1 MREGAR
7 PAHAREREL
16 KMAERVEGEYGAEQ
30 IQVLDGLE
38 HIRKRPGMYISS
50 TDAKGLHHLVHE
62 VVDNSIDEALA
73 GYCTHIE
80 VTLNPDGSCTVQDN
94 GRGIPTDIHPKE
106 GISTLEVVFTKVNA
120 GGKFGGDSGYKVSS
134 GLHGVGVKAV
144 NALSEWL
151 EAEVYQNGH
160 IYKQVYNRG
169 VPQRSVAI
177 VGDTDITGTKVTFMP
192 DDEIFETTV
201 FNYDALKGRLR
212 ELAYLNKGLRIT
224 LEDKRPGEE
233 KKDSFCYEGGI
244 RSFVEELNKNRDE
257 VLFPQP
263 VYFEETDGD
272 TVCEVAIQYNESYNE
287 VIYSYANNVNT
298 IDGGTHVEGLKM
310 ALTKVINDAGR
321 KLNILKESDKLTG
334 EDVRE
339 GITAVVSV
347 KLINAQFESQT
358 KDKLNNSSIRAF
370 VNKCVTEHM
379 GTFLE
384 ENPAVARVLV
394 LRCITAQKARDA
406 ARNARELTRRK
417 GVLESSTLPGK
428 LADCSDR
435 RPELCEIYIVEG
447 DSAGGTAKQGRDRR
461 FQAILPLR
469 GKILN
474 VEKVRLNRVLENE
487 EIKSMITAFGCGIL
501 DDFDE
506 SKLRYDRIISMTD
519 ADVDGAH
526 IRILLFTFL
535 FRFMRPLIEHGHV
548 YSAKPPL
555 YKATSKGR
563 EDYLYTEEEKIAYDA
578 AATSKVEYQRYKG
591 LGEMSKEQLWD
602 TTMNPATRTLVRVT
616 MEDAAEADQ
625 MFAMLMGENPELR
638 RKFIEENAS
647 LVTDLDI

>member
-1 MREGAR
+1 
-7 PAHAREREL
+7 
-16 KMAERVEGEYGAEQ
+16 MAEKVENEYGAEQ

-80 VTLNPDGSCTVQDN
+80 VTINSDGSCTVRDN
-94 GRGIPTDIHPKE
+94 GRGIPVDIHPKE

-151 EAEVYQNGH
+151 EAEVDQNGH

-169 VPQRSVAI
+169 VPQRSVQV
-177 VGDTDITGTKVTFMP
+177 VGDTEETGTKVTFLP
-192 DDEIFETTV
+192 DKEIFETTDFV
-201 FNYDALKGRLR
+201 YDTLKIRLR

-224 LEDKRPGEE
+224 LEDKRAGQE

-244 RSFVEELNKNRDE
+244 RSFVEDLNASRE
-257 VLFPQP
+257 QLLFPQP
-263 VYFEETDGD
+263 LYFEEADGD
-272 TVCEVAIQYNESYNE
+272 TMCEVAIQYNESYNE

-298 IDGGTHVEGLKM
+298 IDGGTHVEGLRL
-310 ALTKVINDAGR
+310 ALTKVINDYGKKAG
-321 KLNILKESDKLTG
+321 LMKESDKLSG

-347 KLINAQFESQT
+347 KLVNAQFESQT
-358 KDKLNNSSIRAF
+358 KDKLNNSFIRSF
-370 VNKCVTEHM
+370 VSQCVTEHLSAFM
-379 GTFLE
+379 E
-384 ENPAVARVLV
+384 ENPSAAKELV
-394 LRCITAQKARDA
+394 MRCLTAQKARDA
-406 ARNARELTRRK
+406 ARAARDLTRRK
-417 GVLESSTLPGK
+417 GVLENSTLPGK

-435 RPELCEIYIVEG
+435 RSELCEIYIVEG

-487 EIKSMITAFGCGIL
+487 EIKAMITAFGCGIL

-526 IRILLFTFL
+526 IRILLYTFL
-535 FRFMRPLIEHGHV
+535 FRYMRPLIEHGHV
-548 YSAKPPL
+548 YSALPPL
-555 YKATSKGR
+555 YKATYKGK
-563 EDYLYTEEEKIAYDA
+563 DSYLYSEEEKVAFDA
-578 AATSKVEYQRYKG
+578 QATSKVEYQRYKG
-591 LGEMSKEQLWD
+591 LGEMSTEQLWT
-602 TTMNPATRTLVRVT
+602 TTMDPSTRTLVRVT
-616 MEDAAEADQ
+616 MEDAAEADK
-625 MFAMLMGENPELR
+625 MFAMLMGESPELR